1 MLEYHFAA
9 PSELKDLSIKH
20 QQMLSHEGK
29 QSDIVCLLIEKKNS
43 TTYVTV
49 LPGSE
54 KVNPNLIKDPFTPCF
69 SMGNVEGQRSWGS
82 PPQAR
87 HQQNPNWKTLQEKQ
101 RSLFN
106 KEIIRKKRDE
116 WQTYIRVER
125 HVNQPL
131 CIELIWIQI
140 QTKYFLKLW
149 HVD

>member
-69 SMGNVEGQRSWGS
+69 SMGNVEGQRS
-82 PPQAR
+82 
-87 HQQNPNWKTLQEKQ
+87 
-101 RSLFN
+101 
-106 KEIIRKKRDE
+106 
-116 WQTYIRVER
+116 
-125 HVNQPL
+125 
-131 CIELIWIQI
+131 
-140 QTKYFLKLW
+140 
-149 HVD
+149 